1 MKPYLLFLSLIV
13 PILSVAQKT
22 IKVSYEQKFI
32 YNDSFFNQIPE
43 DSREEVKSFMTAP
56 TYFELTN
63 NGDFSLYE
71 SVNTK
76 EKVVASKTEST
87 PTNQN
92 LGMILKPFKVWYLKD
107 FKKEISTNSTW
118 VSDKEYFVE
127 APFEQEELHY
137 DSKTKIIDGYNCL
150 SAYVL
155 KSNKD
160 TIQYWYTQDI
170 AVIDGPKT
178 PIDIPGL
185 VLSIESNKKVV
196 YATKIEFFNDKLPIA
211 TVPNTAIFISK
222 KELDILQ
229 AKYLEP
235 ESYVDESGVKHE
247 SYSIQI
253 RNDN

>member
-92 LGMILKPFKVWYLKD
+92 LGMILKPFKVWFLKN
-107 FKKEISTNSTW
+107 FKKEISTNSTS
-118 VSDKEYFVE
+118 VGDEEYFVE
-127 APFEQEELHY
+127 APFEKEELYY

-150 SAYVL
+150 SAYAL

-160 TIQYWYTQDI
+160 SIQYWYTQDI

-196 YATKIEFFNDKLPIA
+196 YATKIEFSDDKLPIA
-211 TVPNTAIFISK
+211 TVPNSAIFISK
-222 KELDILQ
+222 NELDILQ

-247 SYSIQI
+247 SYSVHIS
-253 RNDN
+253 NSN